1 MGGGLTLSI
10 FLVKI
15 NHTGFEKQSEI
26 RRDSGSDGC
35 NLDEALR
42 LKSNPDLTLKL
53 TFVTRATLY
62 GPKSQSL
69 MKVTPKWFQRTH
81 MTLYKSLGDSVG
93 ADVFFQGIVG
103 SFLSSRCRF
112 SYYSQDYISRD
123 LPTADDESNPHM
135 GLVADAAHR
144 F

>member
-1 MGGGLTLSI
+1 MGGVVNLGGGLTLSI
-10 FLVKI
+10 YLVRI
-15 NHTGFEKQSEI
+15 NHAGFEKQSEI

-81 MTLYKSLGDSVG
+81 MTLVKSLGDSVG
-93 ADVFFQGIVG
+93 ADVFFQGIVE
-103 SFLSSRCRF
+103 SFLLTQSFLLLMHSF
-112 SYYSQDYISRD
+112 
-123 LPTADDESNPHM
+123 
-135 GLVADAAHR
+135 
-144 F
+144 